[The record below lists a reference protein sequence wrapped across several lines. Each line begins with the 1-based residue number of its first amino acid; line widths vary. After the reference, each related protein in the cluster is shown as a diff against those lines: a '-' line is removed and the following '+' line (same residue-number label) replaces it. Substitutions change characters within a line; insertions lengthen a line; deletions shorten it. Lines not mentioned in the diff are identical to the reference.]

1 MDGKTRTHAQARTHA
16 DTHRCVYLTQ
26 CRQYVE
32 LLCFC
37 MITRTRYYVAAC
49 MAWSG
54 ICICDL
60 FLLGH
65 FDPLL
70 LVT

>member
-1 MDGKTRTHAQARTHA
+1 
-16 DTHRCVYLTQ
+16 
-26 CRQYVE
+26 
-32 LLCFC
+32 

-60 FLLGH
+60 FLLGSLW
-65 FDPLL
+65 PRLTGYL
-70 LVT
+70 